1 MNLNLKFEEYHLSNG
16 MRVILHKDKTT
27 PIVCVNVWYH
37 VGSWNE
43 RPGKTGFAHLFEH
56 MMFQGSKNV
65 GSDMHFRLLQSIG
78 GSVNGSTSF
87 NRTNY
92 YETVPSHHLE
102 LALWLEADRMGF
114 LLPAMTQK
122 KLDKQIDV
130 VKNER
135 RQTVDNQP
143 YGTWLEKMLESAY
156 PADHSYH
163 WPIIGYMDDID
174 NASLDD
180 VGDFFRTYYSPVNA
194 SLCIAGDF
202 DKNQAKGYIEKYF
215 GPIEGIKTIPA
226 VTSKFRGQ
234 FSGEI
239 RKDVK
244 DNIQLPR
251 IHIAYH
257 IPAFGEKDW
266 YAADFLSDLLSTGKS
281 SRLYHSLVYK
291 QQVAQDAYAFVF
303 GTEGTALM
311 VFVATAQ
318 NGISIKKLEKALQNE
333 LNEVINGHVNDS
345 EMDRIKNQVEAQKL
359 RELQSI
365 THIADS
371 INGAAVQFGDPGY
384 INRELDIYTS
394 ITKEN
399 VLDMAQK
406 FLKDNNRVVLNY
418 LPK

>member
-1 MNLNLKFEEYHLSNG
+1 M
-16 MRVILHKDKTT
+16 
-27 PIVCVNVWYH
+27 
-37 VGSWNE
+37 
-43 RPGKTGFAHLFEH
+43 
-56 MMFQGSKNV
+56 
-65 GSDMHFRLLQSIG
+65 
-78 GSVNGSTSF
+78 
-87 NRTNY
+87 
-92 YETVPSHHLE
+92 
-102 LALWLEADRMGF
+102 
-114 LLPAMTQK
+114 
-122 KLDKQIDV
+122 
-130 VKNER
+130 
-135 RQTVDNQP
+135 
-143 YGTWLEKMLESAY
+143 
-156 PADHSYH
+156 
-163 WPIIGYMDDID
+163 
-174 NASLDD
+174 
-180 VGDFFRTYYSPVNA
+180 
-194 SLCIAGDF
+194 
-202 DKNQAKGYIEKYF
+202 
-215 GPIEGIKTIPA
+215 
-226 VTSKFRGQ
+226 TSKFRGQ